1 MQKQVKLI
9 NLYDVLDIV
18 VAIRNFHCNNC
29 CETSRDRMIVGNVAG
44 DIVSEIKVFADHFG
58 KTDYQPFSIK

>member
-18 VAIRNFHCNNC
+18 IAIRDFHCNNR
-29 CETSRDRMIVGNVAG
+29 CETSRDRMIVGSVAG
-44 DIVSEIKVFADHFG
+44 DIIAKVKTLADN
-58 KTDYQPFSIK
+58 TETR

>member
-18 VAIRNFHCNNC
+18 VAIRDFHCNNC
-29 CETSRDRMIVGNVAG
+29 CETSRDRMIVGSVAG
-44 DIVSEIKVFADHFG
+44 DIIAEVKALADN
-58 KTDYQPFSIK
+58 TETR

>member
-18 VAIRNFHCNNC
+18 IAIRDFRCNNC
-29 CETSRDRMIVGNVAG
+29 CETSRDRMIVGSVAG
-44 DIVSEIKVFADHFG
+44 DIIAEVKTLADN
-58 KTDYQPFSIK
+58 TETR

>member
-18 VAIRNFHCNNC
+18 TAVRNFHCNNC

-44 DIVSEIKVFADHFG
+44 NIIAEVKALVDNTE
-58 KTDYQPFSIK
+58 TR

>member
-18 VAIRNFHCNNC
+18 IAVRNFHCNNC

-44 DIVSEIKVFADHFG
+44 NIIAEVKTLADNIE
-58 KTDYQPFSIK
+58 TR